1 VSDDGRNTV
10 IRPLIY
16 CAESELARYA
26 EERAFP
32 ILPCNLCGSQTN
44 AQRKQMKS
52 MLAAM
57 EAEHPKLK
65 QSMLAAL
72 GNVVPSH
79 LLDVTLT
86 SGLSAARTAPDPTL
100 DPALPE
106 TVSDAVVAG
115 RRRLPLAAD

>member
-1 VSDDGRNTV
+1 V

-26 EERAFP
+26 EERSFP

-72 GNVVPSH
+72 GNVIPSH

-100 DPALPE
+100 DAAAPA
-106 TVSDAVVAG
+106 TVSDDAVAG